1 MAYKT
6 VVLKKVFILFFIGFA
21 IQSAAQNKDYLIDM
35 NGIGTLK
42 IGMSQAEVEKM
53 LKQKFVLRN
62 ALDTAVSH
70 HDTATAKYKNINV
83 QLFFQ
88 RQYMA
93 ENIYSMY
100 LMGLKTKSPLCKTE
114 TGIGIGSDKLK
125 IIAAYET
132 DFVSMRPEY
141 EDEEQ
146 SVKSKTK
153 YVITIINDSGERR
166 MAFYLRNNRTEAIEV
181 MTVFNDEE

>member
-1 MAYKT
+1 M
-6 VVLKKVFILFFIGFA
+6 
-21 IQSAAQNKDYLIDM
+21 QN
-35 NGIGTLK
+35 
-42 IGMSQAEVEKM
+42 
-53 LKQKFVLRN
+53 RN
-62 ALDTAVSH
+62 RNWH
-70 HDTATAKYKNINV
+70 W
-83 QLFFQ
+83 
-88 RQYMA
+88 R
-93 ENIYSMY
+93 
-100 LMGLKTKSPLCKTE
+100 
-114 TGIGIGSDKLK
+114 DKLK

-166 MAFYLRNNRTEAIEV
+166 MVFYLRNKRTEAIEV